1 MNIFICGLG
10 LIGGSLA
17 KAICARTAHTVIG
30 CNRTRTVSE
39 EALRIGA
46 IHKIGEPKD
55 LAEADVVIMGLYP
68 KATIIFSPL

>member
-39 EALRIGA
+39 EALRIGM
-46 IHKIGEPKD
+46 D
-55 LAEADVVIMGLYP
+55 
-68 KATIIFSPL
+68 IIKRVEV